1 MGRVQ
6 GKVAI
11 VTGGASGIGEAE
23 ARVLA
28 REGANVVVSDI
39 NVEAGAK
46 VAEEVGG
53 VFLEHDVASE
63 DAWQSVIAS
72 TLDRFGRL
80 DVLIN
85 NAGIAVMA
93 DIEETSTELW
103 RKMLA
108 VHLDATFF
116 GCKYAIGAMKG
127 SGGGSI
133 VNTSSTAALK
143 GMGLHFAYTA
153 AKGGIR
159 ALTKSVACHCK
170 VKGYG
175 IRCNSIHPGGIM
187 TPLLVGAVSV
197 GDQLDADDPVALEK
211 TRLAMGFGEP
221 NDVANLVLFLAS
233 EESKHVNGAEL
244 VIDDGETVF

>member
-46 VAEEVGG
+46 VAEEIGG

-63 DAWQSVIAS
+63 DAWRSVIAS

-233 EESKHVNGAEL
+233 EESKHINGAEL

>member
-6 GKVAI
+6 DKVAI

-39 NVEAGAK
+39 NVEAGTK
-46 VAEEVGG
+46 VAEEIGG

-63 DAWQSVIAS
+63 DAWQSVIGS

-143 GMGLHFAYTA
+143 AT
-153 AKGGIR
+153 I
-159 ALTKSVACHCK
+159 
-170 VKGYG
+170 
-175 IRCNSIHPGGIM
+175 
-187 TPLLVGAVSV
+187 
-197 GDQLDADDPVALEK
+197 
-211 TRLAMGFGEP
+211 
-221 NDVANLVLFLAS
+221 
-233 EESKHVNGAEL
+233 
-244 VIDDGETVF
+244 

>member
-39 NVEAGAK
+39 NVEAGEQIAK
-46 VAEEVGG
+46 EIGG

-108 VHLDATFF
+108 VHLDATFV

-187 TPLLVGAVSV
+187 TPLLVAAVSV

-221 NDVANLVLFLAS
+221 NDVANFVLFLAS